1 LFISSGRGAAI
12 RSRQCGASLITPRSS
27 DAEFVLDL
35 SCVEKRFSAV
45 VDPVHDVARSNQR
58 ENFSIAPIEHFVVDP
73 VQFRAAA
80 AFAPIE
86 NRIHKVSTPR
96 A

>member
-1 LFISSGRGAAI
+1 VAALT
-12 RSRQCGASLITPRSS
+12 ALRSS
-27 DAEFVLDL
+27 DAQFVSDL
-35 SCVEKRFSAV
+35 SCVEKRFTAV

-86 NRIHKVSTPR
+86 NRIHR
-96 A
+96 ALRGQGDDHTL